1 MKGFQL
7 GWISVA
13 KTKTIF
19 LSIKIYVVVN
29 GILIITSNLKGFFQ
43 DNDELNQFGEIL
55 DPFFFFF
62 FMFSENPVV
71 TESP

>member
-1 MKGFQL
+1 MIYKDNERVPVGLDFSCKNKNNFSQYN
-7 GWISVA
+7 
-13 KTKTIF
+13 
-19 LSIKIYVVVN
+19 YVVVN

-62 FMFSENPVV
+62 FNVF
-71 TESP
+71 

>member
-19 LSIKIYVVVN
+19 SVYVVVY
-29 GILIITSNLKGFFQ
+29 GILFVISNLKGFFQ

-55 DPFFFFF
+55 EPLFFFFF
-62 FMFSENPVV
+62 FLFSENAVIAKLP
-71 TESP
+71 